1 MLLKKLDTFV
11 HIKFSNYRR
20 ATTTLLVLSVS
31 PPPPLFVFI
40 RLFGSISISSSP
52 YLSTFHCLTLPLS
65 PSVFPTKSIISNRF
79 RTLIECRRHF
89 STGCKRRVLITENVF
104 LLFCTIEPSSGPLA
118 RAKRSVCLC
127 AFMCMFMSHVIS
139 QAPSITVKI
148 LLTVNADF
156 YLCNWNC
163 TSVQTVLYEISMSYM
178 NGFISFK
185 LTLDSSFLH
194 KVDDNLTNLTEF
206 FPPVPP
212 LQPHK
217 THSGQHFVVIMD
229 RKLIAFWIH
238 GVPVLCERP
247 VWLKSISG
255 GIFLQYTVWTSGKLW
270 RSKET

>member
-1 MLLKKLDTFV
+1 MKANLPTPLLSAHIRHCHSGQDTVDIKDKGSHQRSCAPKSRHIAPTSLHSSDFRQTCQSVQEMLLKKLDTFV

-156 YLCNWNC
+156 YLCN
-163 TSVQTVLYEISMSYM
+163 
-178 NGFISFK
+178 
-185 LTLDSSFLH
+185 
-194 KVDDNLTNLTEF
+194 
-206 FPPVPP
+206 
-212 LQPHK
+212 
-217 THSGQHFVVIMD
+217 
-229 RKLIAFWIH
+229 
-238 GVPVLCERP
+238 
-247 VWLKSISG
+247 
-255 GIFLQYTVWTSGKLW
+255 
-270 RSKET
+270 